1 MNNDIFEN
9 AFNAIDDALI
19 AEAKSPAI
27 RIAVRRKKIIISAV
41 AACVAAVLVAIPSVK
56 VISDL
61 NDNQFTESDD
71 TEIIYITEENTSSE
85 SSQSES
91 SQNESP
97 QSKPQST
104 NSKPLGHTNSSQTN
118 SAPGSSG
125 NSSKPAGND
134 NSDITIFYNPVDV
147 SDTYRDPLATT
158 YDKLNINDMPFVITD
173 NDSTISAPAG
183 TQSYDKIYVPDIK
196 YLYINPIPL
205 SEYITYYYNKNTYDN
220 PPSEKEARAYLDSF
234 LPKLANA
241 FQILTPQ
248 YTLEH
253 ESYMDDGEYSAY
265 IILHD
270 KNDYSMFF
278 DHREFF
284 NEINLSPN
292 NVTKKEKLMIDG
304 QKVTIDHTKTDQEII
319 ESLSWVKQRLFGIF
333 GVSFDDAKIIRDYGE
348 TYGYVYV
355 YFYKPNDIISET
367 DGYAPST
374 NYIKIEFSGN
384 MVENTLLDGHDVD
397 CNISRATKVAHVEGN
412 TFKLMPLEKA
422 EEYLYKDYVFGGPSC
437 PLCRK
442 DQEAVDFEGYDYVG
456 INFKSS
462 HKLRSMFP
470 CYTFYKK
477 IGTTETGR
485 MIFAKTHVPAIEVE
499 GYEEYFENQHANHNN

>member
-1 MNNDIFEN
+1 MNDNNLFQN
-9 AFNAIDDALI
+9 AFEAIDDEFI
-19 AEAKSPAI
+19 AEAKSPEI
-27 RIAVRRKKIIISAV
+27 RIAARRKKMFISAV

-56 VISDL
+56 ILDDL
-61 NDNQFTESDD
+61 NGNQFTESDD
-71 TEIIYITEENTSSE
+71 TEIIYITQEITSSE

-91 SQNESP
+91 SQNEP
-97 QSKPQST
+97 TQSKPQ
-104 NSKPLGHTNSSQTN
+104 NTNSSQTN
-118 SAPGSSG
+118 SAPESSG
-125 NSSKPAGND
+125 NNSNPAGND
-134 NSDITIFYNPVDV
+134 NS
-147 SDTYRDPLATT
+147 ATT
-158 YDKLNINDMPFVITD
+158 YDKLNINDMPFVSTD
-173 NDSTISAPAG
+173 SDLTVGESSG
-183 TQSYDKIYVPDIK
+183 TKSYDKIYVPDIK

-205 SEYITYYYNKNTYDN
+205 SEYITYYYNKSTYDN

-241 FQILTPQ
+241 FQISTPQ

-265 IILHD
+265 IRLHD
-270 KNDYSMFF
+270 ENDYSMFF
-278 DHREFF
+278 YHREFF
-284 NEINLSPN
+284 NKINLSPN

-304 QKVTIDHTKTDQEII
+304 QNVTIDHTKTDQEII

-367 DGYAPST
+367 DEYAPST

-384 MVENTLLDGHDVD
+384 MVENTLLDGNDVD
-397 CNISRATKVAHVEGN
+397 CNISRATKVARVEGN

-422 EEYLYKDYVFGGPSC
+422 EEYLYKDYVFGEPSC
-437 PLCRK
+437 PLCLK

-456 INFKSS
+456 INFKYSP
-462 HKLRSMFP
+462 KLRSMFP